1 MTRISRITTPRA
13 TVVGF
18 LLLAGAMFGF
28 AALAGI
34 GTGVDNRGPVMATH
48 AASDADPSGPSD
60 QRHPCA
66 ARRGWT
72 R

>member
-1 MTRISRITTPRA
+1 MTRISRITAPRA
-13 TVVGF
+13 TVIGF

-34 GTGVDNRGPVMATH
+34 GTSVDNRGPVMATH
-48 AASDADPSGPSD
+48 APSDADPSGPSD
-60 QRHPCA
+60 QRHPCT